1 MTLPR
6 SDDGDPEQMSGF
18 WVDSLD
24 DKGRVRYR
32 QRVSDPLSGM
42 ESFEAS
48 GEVKRL
54 THPGHVVDIEVLVP
68 DDDPAAA
75 VRIISH
81 PGGSE
86 PQSVDLAIER
96 GEISSPDS
104 QPPRHDHDHDH
115 DEHHH

>member
-1 MTLPR
+1 MCRREVAISVQGDNRREPISWPAPVLRVGLRWDGEQWSTTELVRVSSMTLPR

-54 THPGHVVDIEVLVP
+54 THPGHVVDI
-68 DDDPAAA
+68 
-75 VRIISH
+75 
-81 PGGSE
+81 
-86 PQSVDLAIER
+86 
-96 GEISSPDS
+96 
-104 QPPRHDHDHDH
+104 
-115 DEHHH
+115 